1 MEQAPEG
8 VELGPGKGGRSK
20 IAIVFVVT
28 FLVSFAALESIV
40 LMILSDDDAESS
52 QEERILRI
60 GFLDG
65 VDSLNPF
72 RGVNEASYTFY
83 GLVYDC
89 LHALDQDLRPTPNLA
104 LEQWVVPE
112 SDPAMVE
119 SGEPYG
125 SVWQYNLTRN
135 AYWHDGKQFTA
146 DDVVFTFNLCS
157 QQNYSYFWD
166 FQPYSFYIGETER
179 IDNFTVRVHFRDRW
193 TREPIPV
200 VWGDFLPIP
209 IMPEHRLSTYR
220 LMDLVFNWTGVY
232 PEDVSPGMPIVGT
245 GPFMATPDI
254 YDEWRASDRITLVRN
269 NRSHAAADF
278 GLEIHFDKL
287 VLQPYKRATDMM
299 SALGNGSLDV
309 ARFYPDSVFAAIE
322 ESIMSNATA
331 YTALTAHH
339 SLATSG
345 AFVRFSFLADSSGPN
360 PIRADPVVRMAMAM
374 AVNRT
379 TVNQLLYSGLASEG
393 STVVSPLFSDWH
405 YEPSESERIK
415 YDIVAANQLL
425 NDSWYID
432 TDGDGIREATE
443 FSKAVLQNWVPPG
456 TPLNFTLVVPRMP
469 DYYIGAIS
477 QGFKDY
483 IVSEFAKIGVE
494 VQIQTADPYR
504 LCPWE
509 EDVGLWVASWYG
521 IPPDP
526 HAVLFAAT
534 SMAINGWSD
543 TRYSNKSY
551 DEMFNASVSALNRE
565 ERKSFVDACQRQF
578 YLDCPYIVLAYP
590 HACYVWSNQSFVGWG
605 DWAAHPGRQISGTAY
620 VPSPLLFDLEYVSY
634 PPPSEEESLF
644 PIAGTVIAAVAS
656 LAIAG
661 GAAWAYTRLA
671 GRR

>member
-89 LHALDQDLRPTPNLA
+89 LHALDQDLRPIPNLA

-200 VWGDFLPIP
+200 AWGDFLPIP

-220 LMDLVFNWTGVY
+220 LMDLVLYWTGV
-232 PEDVSPGMPIVGT
+232 
-245 GPFMATPDI
+245 
-254 YDEWRASDRITLVRN
+254 
-269 NRSHAAADF
+269 
-278 GLEIHFDKL
+278 
-287 VLQPYKRATDMM
+287 
-299 SALGNGSLDV
+299 
-309 ARFYPDSVFAAIE
+309 
-322 ESIMSNATA
+322 
-331 YTALTAHH
+331 
-339 SLATSG
+339 
-345 AFVRFSFLADSSGPN
+345 
-360 PIRADPVVRMAMAM
+360 
-374 AVNRT
+374 
-379 TVNQLLYSGLASEG
+379 
-393 STVVSPLFSDWH
+393 
-405 YEPSESERIK
+405 
-415 YDIVAANQLL
+415 
-425 NDSWYID
+425 
-432 TDGDGIREATE
+432 
-443 FSKAVLQNWVPPG
+443 
-456 TPLNFTLVVPRMP
+456 
-469 DYYIGAIS
+469 
-477 QGFKDY
+477 
-483 IVSEFAKIGVE
+483 
-494 VQIQTADPYR
+494 
-504 LCPWE
+504 
-509 EDVGLWVASWYG
+509 
-521 IPPDP
+521 
-526 HAVLFAAT
+526 
-534 SMAINGWSD
+534 
-543 TRYSNKSY
+543 
-551 DEMFNASVSALNRE
+551 
-565 ERKSFVDACQRQF
+565 
-578 YLDCPYIVLAYP
+578 
-590 HACYVWSNQSFVGWG
+590 
-605 DWAAHPGRQISGTAY
+605 
-620 VPSPLLFDLEYVSY
+620 
-634 PPPSEEESLF
+634 
-644 PIAGTVIAAVAS
+644 
-656 LAIAG
+656 
-661 GAAWAYTRLA
+661 
-671 GRR
+671 